1 MSNQNCVLMWFRRDL
16 RLRDNIALFEA
27 AQNAAPVVPV
37 FVLDPNI
44 LKSDNTYSP
53 RLKFLLH
60 ALHALDEHL
69 QKYNTRL
76 LVRYGDPLTELPKL
90 VDELNATAVFLNRDY
105 TPYAK
110 KRDAALTDRLRIPV
124 HCFDDAVLHA
134 PGEVLKKD
142 GTPYVVYTPFKKQW
156 LQLSRRESATDY
168 LSKELFADY
177 DDALG
182 SAVPSLDELGFDTT
196 FDLPEAT
203 EDAAFGHLEAFMDGN
218 INHYSTARN
227 RLVAEPW
234 KDTEPGSSYL
244 SPYLRLGLL
253 SPRQVYWAARAAYQ
267 RAPDTTAKDS
277 IQDYVAELVWR
288 DFYMHIMH
296 FYPHVAT
303 GSFREEYDA
312 MEWDDNPE
320 GLQAWKDGMTGY
332 PIVDAAMRQLKAM
345 GWMPNRA
352 RMIVAS
358 FLTKD
363 LLIDWR
369 EGERHFM
376 RYLIDGD
383 PAANNGGWQWAA
395 GTGTDAQP
403 YFRIFNPV
411 SQSKKFDPD
420 GHYIRYWIPELQ
432 DVKGQHI
439 HEPWQMKQPPTGYPA
454 PIVDHKAARER
465 TLTAYKAVKD
475 KDD

>member
-1 MSNQNCVLMWFRRDL
+1 MSNDQCVIMWFRRDL
-16 RLRDNIALFEA
+16 RLKDNIALFDA

-44 LKSDNTYSP
+44 LHSTNTAAP
-53 RLKFLLH
+53 RVKFLLST
-60 ALHALDEHL
+60 LRSLDAHL
-69 QKYNTRL
+69 QHYGSRL
-76 LVRYGDPLTELPKL
+76 LVRHGDPSTEMPELI
-90 VDELNATAVFLNRDY
+90 DELNATAVFANHDY

-110 KRDAALTDRLRIPV
+110 KRDGALVEKLRIPF
-124 HCFDDAVLHA
+124 HRTHDAVLHA

-142 GTPYVVYTPFKKQW
+142 GEPYVVFTPFKKQW
-156 LQLSRRESATDY
+156 LQLSRRETATGY
-168 LSKELFADY
+168 LSEALFADY
-177 DDALG
+177 DTELSDG
-182 SAVPSLDELGFDTT
+182 IPSLNELGFDDT
-196 FDLPEAT
+196 FDLPAAS
-203 EDAAFGHLEAFMDGN
+203 EDAAHQHLSDFMDGN
-218 INHYSTARN
+218 IFHYGEARN

-234 KDTEPGSSYL
+234 NYDEPGSSYL
-244 SPYLRLGLL
+244 SPYLRLGVL
-253 SPRQVYWAARAAYQ
+253 SPRQVYWAAREAYVQ
-267 RAPDTTAKDS
+267 APDDAS
-277 IQDYVAELVWR
+277 RESVQDYVNELVWR
-288 DFYMHIMH
+288 DFYVHILD
-296 FYPHVAT
+296 FFPHVAS

-312 MEWDDNPE
+312 MEWDDNDD

-332 PIVDAAMRQLKAM
+332 PIVDAAMRQLKQI

-376 RYLIDGD
+376 QYLIDGD

-420 GHYIRYWIPELQ
+420 GEYIRHWIPELR
-432 DVKGQHI
+432 DVDNKHI
-439 HEPWQMKQPPTGYPA
+439 HAPWELDEPPADYPA
-454 PIVDHKAARER
+454 PIVNHKEARER
-465 TLTAYKAVKD
+465 TLAAYKALKD
-475 KDD
+475 